1 MKKTPSGDHAKSYI
15 SAPVDDLH
23 MCFTRQVSLSSAF
36 SSPSAVPGISEGTQ
50 SRTLPS
56 SPADASVSPATSQ
69 IHRLIGRY

>member
-23 MCFTRQVSLSSAF
+23 MCFTLQVSLSSAF
-36 SSPSAVPGISEGTQ
+36 SSPSAVAGMSEGTQ

-56 SPADASVSPATSQ
+56 SPADASVSPAICQ
-69 IHRLIGRY
+69 IYLRIGS